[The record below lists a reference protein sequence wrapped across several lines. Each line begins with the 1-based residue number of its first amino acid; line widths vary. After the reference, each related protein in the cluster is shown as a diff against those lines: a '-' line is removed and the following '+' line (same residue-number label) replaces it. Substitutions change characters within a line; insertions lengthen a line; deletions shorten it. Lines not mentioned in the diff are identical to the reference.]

1 MATAV
6 EAATGAVASMVPL
19 GVAAG
24 IAGRAGRRAKVS
36 PPKRRR
42 KRATVKRKAR
52 VLKRKAAP
60 KRRVKR
66 ATVRRRG
73 IRRG

>member
-24 IAGRAGRRAKVS
+24 IASRTGRRAKAS
-36 PPKRRR
+36 PPRRR
-42 KRATVKRKAR
+42 RATVVKRKAR
-52 VLKRKAAP
+52 VPKRKAAP
-60 KRRVKR
+60 KRRVR
-66 ATVRRRG
+66 RTTARRRG

>member
-36 PPKRRR
+36 PPKR

-52 VLKRKAAP
+52 VTKRKAAP

-66 ATVRRRG
+66 TTARRRG